1 MFKNGICYSLES
13 PIYAITP
20 TYIFKNELL
29 DAVEKTLEA
38 EIKLIQYRFED
49 WISFGER
56 YETAK
61 EIQSICHKKKATL
74 VINND
79 HRIAELIGCGLHI
92 GQDVKD
98 TSFLKGYKN
107 ISFTGLSCKNDPDI
121 QARDWGSQLFSYYSF
136 GPLFQSKTKKNI
148 AGPIDIADVSSRMNP
163 DRINVAIGGISEI
176 NLRLVKQN
184 EFSMAAICNGIYNDP
199 KKITAN
205 CQKLIEIWNEN

>member
-1 MFKNGICYSLES
+1 MFKNIES

-20 TYIFKNELL
+20 TYIFKNELF

-38 EIKLIQYRFED
+38 DIKLIQYRFED
-49 WISFGER
+49 ATSFEER

-61 EIQSICHKKKATL
+61 KIQSICHKRKATL

-92 GQDVKD
+92 GQDIKD
-98 TSFLKGYKN
+98 TSFLKDTKN
-107 ISFTGLSCKNDPDI
+107 ISFTGLSCKNNPENQTRED
-121 QARDWGSQLFSYYSF
+121 AELFSYYSF
-136 GPLFQSKTKKNI
+136 GPLFESKTKKNI
-148 AGPIDIADVSSRMNP
+148 TGPIDIADVSSRMNK
-163 DRINVAIGGISEI
+163 DKLNIAIGGISEI

-184 EFSMAAICNGIYNDP
+184 KFNMAAICNGIYNDP
-199 KKITAN
+199 KKIVAN

>member
-1 MFKNGICYSLES
+1 MFKNIES

-20 TYIFKNELL
+20 TYIFKNELF

-38 EIKLIQYRFED
+38 DIKLIQYRFED
-49 WISFGER
+49 ATSFEER

-61 EIQSICHKKKATL
+61 EIQSICHKRKATL

-92 GQDVKD
+92 GQDIKD
-98 TSFLKGYKN
+98 TSFLKDTKN
-107 ISFTGLSCKNDPDI
+107 ISFTGLSCKNNPENQTRED
-121 QARDWGSQLFSYYSF
+121 AELFSYYSF
-136 GPLFQSKTKKNI
+136 GPLFESKTKKNI
-148 AGPIDIADVSSRMNP
+148 TGPIDIADVSSRMNK
-163 DRINVAIGGISEI
+163 DKLNIAIGGISEI

-184 EFSMAAICNGIYNDP
+184 KFNMAAICNGIYNDP
-199 KKITAN
+199 KKIVAN